1 MDWKNFSELK
11 KTAVFGGVALGLA
24 LLAFATAP
32 RRITP
37 KDFVEVGEA
46 FFPEFKDPTAATS
59 LEVVSF
65 DEATASAVPFKVV
78 LKDGKWSIPSHY
90 DYPADGK
97 ERLAKTAASV
107 IDIKKDDLRSDN
119 VADHQA
125 CGVID
130 PLDDKATSLQGRGTR
145 VTLKG
150 ANDNPLADFIIGK
163 PVKDRE
169 GFRFVRV
176 PGQKRVYAVRL
187 NIDLST
193 KFGDWIESDL
203 LLVNKD
209 DVNQVVLRDYSIDER
224 RGTLNQRDEVTL
236 DKKDGKWTMA
246 KTPGGQ
252 EMDESKVN
260 TFLTAL
266 DELSIVGVRP
276 KPAGLTQSLEKSTFG
291 INMED
296 MQSLQGKG
304 YYFAQNGQLFS
315 NEGEMQARTKD
326 GVIYTLR
333 FGEVAYGTGM
343 AVSSGLADS
352 SRAGAQ
358 GPGEN
363 RYLFISTAFEPK
375 ILPPAP
381 PQPKNTDFMNKPDSL
396 WSDAD
401 RANKEVQNKYD
412 EWKKTF
418 DKGQKD
424 SQDLNKRFAKWYYVI
439 SQSSFDKVHLT
450 RKDFLKTKT

>member
-11 KTAVFGGVALGLA
+11 KTMTFGGVAVALA
-24 LLAFATAP
+24 LLAIATAP
-32 RRITP
+32 RRVTP
-37 KDFVEVGEA
+37 EDFAEAGEP
-46 FFPEFKDPTAATS
+46 FFPEFKDPTVATS

-65 DEATASAVPFKVV
+65 DEATASAVPFKVI

-107 IDIKKDDLRSDN
+107 IDIKKDDVRSDN
-119 VADHQA
+119 VADHAA
-125 CGVID
+125 CGVVD
-130 PLDDKATSLQGRGTR
+130 PLDDKATGLQGRGTR

-150 ANDNPLADFIIGK
+150 ASENVLADFIVGK

-176 PGQKRVYAVRL
+176 PGQKRVYAARMNV
-187 NIDLST
+187 DLST
-193 KFGDWIESDL
+193 KFADWIESDL

-209 DVNQVVLRDYSIDER
+209 DVNQIVLKDYSIDER
-224 RGTLNQRDEVTL
+224 RGTLNQRDVITL
-236 DKKDGKWTMA
+236 EKKDGKWTINSVPA
-246 KTPGGQ
+246 GQ
-252 EMDESKVN
+252 ELDESKVN
-260 TFLTAL
+260 SFLTAL
-266 DELSIVGVRP
+266 DELSIVGVRT
-276 KPAGLTQSLEKSTFG
+276 KPAGLTQSLERSTYG
-291 INMED
+291 INQED
-296 MQSLQGKG
+296 MLSLQSKG

-315 NEGEMQARTKD
+315 NEGELQARTKE

-343 AVSSGLADS
+343 AVSAGLEDS
-352 SRAGAQ
+352 SRAAQ

-363 RYLFISTAFEPK
+363 RYLFITTAFDPK
-375 ILPPAP
+375 TLPPAP

-396 WSDAD
+396 LTSAD
-401 RANKEVQNKYD
+401 RANKEMQAKYD

-418 DKGQKD
+418 DKGQQT

-439 SQSSFDKVHLT
+439 SQASFDKVHLT
-450 RKDFLKTKT
+450 RKDFLKAKS

>member
-1 MDWKNFSELK
+1 MDWKNLTELK
-11 KTAVFGGVALGLA
+11 KTMTFGGVAAALA
-24 LLAFATAP
+24 LLALVTAP

-37 KDFVEVGEA
+37 KDFVEAGEA
-46 FFPEFKDPTAATS
+46 FFPEFKDPTVATS

-65 DEATASAVPFKVV
+65 DEATASAVPFKVE

-107 IDIKKDDLRSDN
+107 IDIKKDDVRSEN
-119 VADHQA
+119 VSDHAA

-150 ANDNPLADFIIGK
+150 ATDNVLADFIVGK
-163 PVKDRE
+163 QVKDRE

-176 PGQKRVYAVRL
+176 PGQKRVYAVRM

-209 DVNQVVLRDYSIDER
+209 EVEQITLKDYSVDER
-224 RGTLNQRDEVTL
+224 RGTLNQRDVVVMN
-236 DKKDGKWTMA
+236 KKEGKWAMNNI
-246 KTPGGQ
+246 PGGQ
-252 EMDESKVN
+252 ELDESKV
-260 TFLTAL
+260 TSLLTAL

-276 KPAGLTQSLEKSTFG
+276 KPAGLTQSLEKSSYG
-291 INMED
+291 LNMED
-296 MQSLQGKG
+296 MQSLQSKG

-315 NEGEMQARTKD
+315 NEGEMQARTKE

-333 FGEVAYGTGM
+333 FGEVAYGTGL
-343 AVSSGLADS
+343 AVSAGLEDS
-352 SRAGAQ
+352 NNTAQ

-363 RYLFISTAFEPK
+363 RYLFITTAFDPK
-375 ILPPAP
+375 TLPPAP
-381 PQPKNTDFMNKPDSL
+381 PQPKNADFMNKPDSL
-396 WSDAD
+396 FTDAD

-418 DKGQKD
+418 GKGEKS

-439 SQSSFDKVHLT
+439 SQASFDKVHLA
-450 RKDFLKTKT
+450 RKDFLKTKS